1 MAHLSRL
8 DCQSWQTER
17 TSLIVPISHTLR
29 KQLSLAAVVVWWFQF
44 ECGRVVCRVRESLVD
59 SLRHEAMV
67 VCCECCNDT
76 VELSV
81 VLPVM
86 PFVYASGPS
95 TTMQLVMT
103 FVEVKASWSM
113 RRLVQTKLMMSI
125 VAIGQA
131 EWWRGGG

>member
-29 KQLSLAAVVVWWFQF
+29 KQLTLAAVVVWCIQF
-44 ECGRVVCRVRESLVD
+44 ECGRVVCRAKESLLR
-59 SLRHEAMV
+59 SPRHEAMV

-86 PFVYASGPS
+86 LFVYAAE
-95 TTMQLVMT
+95 TTKKLACRQLV
-103 FVEVKASWSM
+103 
-113 RRLVQTKLMMSI
+113 QP
-125 VAIGQA
+125 
-131 EWWRGGG
+131 

>member
-1 MAHLSRL
+1 
-8 DCQSWQTER
+8 
-17 TSLIVPISHTLR
+17 
-29 KQLSLAAVVVWWFQF
+29 
-44 ECGRVVCRVRESLVD
+44 LVD
-59 SLRHEAMV
+59 SLRHEVMV
-67 VCCECCNDT
+67 VCCECCNDI

-86 PFVYASGPS
+86 PFVYAAEPS

-103 FVEVKASWSM
+103 FVEVKVSWSM